1 MSLEE
6 EKEKIETLNRLERE
20 NDIKSL
26 LKEYHFL
33 PDREEGDISL
43 IPRTYAVNILK
54 KCLSQIEHAWQNFG
68 LSIL

>member
-20 NDIKSL
+20 KDIKSL
-26 LKEYHFL
+26 LKEYRFL
-33 PDREEGDISL
+33 PDIDEGDISL

-54 KCLSQIEHAWQNFG
+54 GSSGK
-68 LSIL
+68 